1 MKWVFSSTGMVDEM
15 LNQIRKEL
23 MSRLTNSGSVTVSLS
38 DKKPGRS
45 EQQNRLY
52 RVWCRILS
60 EQSGQMMEIWDDE
73 ILQHVK
79 QKIDEDGWH
88 DLLRYAY
95 LPSRAARVDNKD
107 LTILTTTTRLSVQ
120 DMNEYMNK
128 IMVLAARMNIRL
140 PVPEDC
146 EPFHQYRQVS

>member
-1 MKWVFSSTGMVDEM
+1 MRWVFSSHQM
-15 LNQIRKEL
+15 LDSMIAEIRQRV
-23 MSRLTNSGSVTVSLS
+23 SRQLS
-38 DKKPGRS
+38 DGPVTIELSQKKPSRS
-45 EQQNRLY
+45 DQQNRLY

-60 EQSGQMMEIWDDE
+60 QQSGQTMEVWDEE
-73 ILQHVK
+73 ILQHVR

-95 LPSRAARVDNKD
+95 LPSRSARVDGKD

-120 DMNEYMNK
+120 AMNEYMTQV
-128 IMVLAARMNIRL
+128 MMLAARMGIQL

-146 EPFHQYRQVS
+146 QPFYEYRQVS